1 MQFSHTIDI
10 QSVNK
15 IPQNNREKNTI
26 KVMKQYIN
34 DRWKQSKTLT
44 FSKIKQENIHIKNT
58 WCSSINSW
66 RQLLSNTFFMQ
77 AFPVSKT
84 KC

>member
-1 MQFSHTIDI
+1 MPVIQDFSLRGKKTRELKIGMQFSHTIDI

-44 FSKIKQENIHIKNT
+44 FSN
-58 WCSSINSW
+58 
-66 RQLLSNTFFMQ
+66 
-77 AFPVSKT
+77 
-84 KC
+84 